1 MLWFLE
7 FEGLAFVC
15 FGTATAVGEGGPSCK
30 GKLDLLFLASL
41 ASLVLL
47 NLTLPRFVCGLPPEL
62 PGLLGFAL
70 ESALGSSEEI
80 SLYLAW

>member
-7 FEGLAFVC
+7 LEGFAFVF
-15 FGTATAVGEGGPSCK
+15 FGTVTAAGEGVPSCK
-30 GKLDLLFLASL
+30 GKLDLLFVVSL

-47 NLTLPRFVCGLPPEL
+47 NLTLPLFVGGLPPEL

-70 ESALGSSEEI
+70 DSTLGSSEEI
-80 SLYLAW
+80 SAYLAW